1 LKVKQEV
8 QVAMQF
14 KEEANQAKE
23 EAKEAKQEVVRVR
36 RKSIIEV
43 EAETP

>member
-43 EAETP
+43 ES